1 MSYVTA
7 TKQLLGEDLHGLIST
22 IAQYEKG
29 TPEYCRLEEFAWEQI
44 LQKYHTSVTDDHVKN
59 CANGFVEKFLFHG
72 FKQKAENL
80 KILLSY
86 YSNLEYFKNQ
96 SDGTI
101 KWSLIHLLIRLSRR
115 PTNAEKDD
123 LPIVIEDLLKVEG
136 DKPPPFDWGAYLKE
150 GWEKFKLPSDDES
163 ILFSDEE
170 DDRNDFDGISSCSKV
185 TSSKFNP
192 LLPKSRKEL
201 KPKLTS
207 KENDKLSEDK
217 ISEWERWINNQVE
230 TPWWTDPMYTENIPS
245 KHPVAN
251 FCQIWLKSEKEE
263 GEVRII
269 HEYKIVEEIIF
280 ALGTANGLP
289 TYLFNCRDGIYSV
302 KPNIS
307 ISSLSSMR
315 FRSVME
321 SQFCK
326 YLPHIA
332 TLVQFDTTI
341 SHMNLMDQGLSNTYV
356 AYARVIGEI
365 LNNFRVE
372 LAATEAFARKRGK

>member
-44 LQKYHTSVTDDHVKN
+44 LQKYHTS
-59 CANGFVEKFLFHG
+59 
-72 FKQKAENL
+72 QKAENL

-217 ISEWERWINNQVE
+217 FPNGNDGSTIKWKRLGGQTPCTLKTSLASILWLIS
-230 TPWWTDPMYTENIPS
+230 
-245 KHPVAN
+245 
-251 FCQIWLKSEKEE
+251 
-263 GEVRII
+263 VR
-269 HEYKIVEEIIF
+269 Y
-280 ALGTANGLP
+280 G
-289 TYLFNCRDGIYSV
+289 
-302 KPNIS
+302 
-307 ISSLSSMR
+307 
-315 FRSVME
+315 
-321 SQFCK
+321 
-326 YLPHIA
+326 
-332 TLVQFDTTI
+332 
-341 SHMNLMDQGLSNTYV
+341 
-356 AYARVIGEI
+356 
-365 LNNFRVE
+365 
-372 LAATEAFARKRGK
+372 